1 MSTPEWDAGLYTGK
15 HSFVYE
21 FGRELVALLAPQ
33 RGECILDLGCGSGQ
47 LTQAI
52 AESGARVTGL
62 DNSAS
67 MIDTAS
73 RAYPNLSFV
82 LADAKDFLFDEPFD
96 AGFSNASLLW
106 VKPPEKVIEGVRKC
120 LRPGG
125 RFVADFRG
133 QGNVRCI
140 YDAAELAG

>member
-47 LTQAI
+47 LRQAI
-52 AESGARVTGL
+52 DESGGRVTGL

-67 MIDTAS
+67 MIDTARRAILTCPSFWPTPRIFCLTS
-73 RAYPNLSFV
+73 RLT
-82 LADAKDFLFDEPFD
+82 
-96 AGFSNASLLW
+96 
-106 VKPPEKVIEGVRKC
+106 
-120 LRPGG
+120 
-125 RFVADFRG
+125 
-133 QGNVRCI
+133 RCFPM
-140 YDAAELAG
+140 